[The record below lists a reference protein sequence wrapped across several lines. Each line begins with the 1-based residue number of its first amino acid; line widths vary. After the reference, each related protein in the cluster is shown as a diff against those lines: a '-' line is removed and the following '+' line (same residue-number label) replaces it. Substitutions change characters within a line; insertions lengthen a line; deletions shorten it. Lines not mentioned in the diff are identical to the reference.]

1 MSRITSIEE
10 KMQIYLSE
18 THIELVKEVR
28 AFAEEV
34 IAPVARE
41 LDEASEFPW
50 ETVKAIAERGF
61 LGVPVPCEFGGMGR
75 DYLSYI
81 LVVEEIA
88 KVDAS
93 HAITVS
99 AHTTFGTTPI
109 LTFGTDE

>member
-1 MSRITSIEE
+1 
-10 KMQIYLSE
+10 MQIYLSE
-18 THIELVKEVR
+18 THTELAKEVR

-41 LDEASEFPW
+41 SDEASEFPW
-50 ETVKAIAERGF
+50 ESVKAMAERGF

-88 KVDAS
+88 KIAEIAEITS
-93 HAITVS
+93 RLPPPGSRHAGMAKLVVT
-99 AHTTFGTTPI
+99 
-109 LTFGTDE
+109 